1 MNTSIYITY
10 LFLLFPIFSFAQQ
23 LPGGGPSV
31 LGASGFYMSDNVDDR
46 AHTTFAIPNG
56 SFTLELSYR
65 LCNANITPVD
75 RIVDAQGSTAG
86 NGFHIQAQNSG
97 FNINTKGTSGS
108 VQINN
113 LTYTHDTDWHYLA
126 FVHNAED
133 SINRLWIDGVGV
145 DTFHAPIA
153 PANFI
158 VFGGGDISFAQSF
171 NGLIDEIVISDTNLY
186 SEYLLFSSVYPNTTE
201 HTVAKWSFEDGQDAM
216 VFVDSVAGHLLN
228 GQAGGHAI
236 ALPAGIVED
245 TIQRP
250 LNQSVQ
256 IQANGGADCSWTP
269 ATGLSST
276 TGSLVE
282 ASPLTDTWYYV
293 TITDS
298 AECAPTLYDSVFVQV
313 TDPVFGT
320 VVHDSSGV
328 YYGDGAGDKATLE
341 GNVIPDDSD
350 FTVEMVF
357 NACGQDL
364 GKLFDQLGS
373 TAGYGV
379 HLHFF
384 TPTQLEVRMRA
395 LGGTTHVE
403 NITLT
408 EDVTGAW
415 HHLALTHHTTDS
427 INTVY
432 FDGVEVASFVSG
444 FTSLSAY
451 TVIGNNDHNDG
462 ASFHGRIDD
471 VRISDVVRYT
481 GFFGVETLAIEAD
494 ANTVALW
501 NFEDGQNS
509 ITMADLSGNGYDMA
523 GEGGGHVN
531 APFGSSQY
539 AEYFGIPVQIE
550 AYGGSICSWTPTDG
564 LDDATVFNPM
574 ASPTE
579 SGYYY
584 VTVTDTNACYTY
596 QDSVYIEVD
605 LTTVGIDGN
614 SISEVVV
621 YPNPANGN
629 QGFKIYG
636 LDNSFTYNAQLLDI
650 AGHLIQTQALKE
662 GHWFSTTGVATG
674 VYLLSLQ
681 RKDGGAWVTV
691 DSIRIV
697 IQAK

>member
-1 MNTSIYITY
+1 MKTNTTFTY
-10 LFLLFPIFSFAQQ
+10 LFLLFPIFSLAQQ
-23 LPGGGPSV
+23 LSGGGPSV
-31 LGASGFYMSDNVDDR
+31 PGASGFYMSDNVNDR
-46 AHTTFAIPNG
+46 ARTTFAIPSG

-65 LCNANITPVD
+65 LCNANITTID

-108 VQINN
+108 VQTNN

-216 VFVDSVAGHLLN
+216 VFVDSIAGHLLN
-228 GQAGGHAI
+228 GQAGAHSI
-236 ALPAGIVED
+236 AVPEGISTD
-245 TIQRP
+245 TLQCP
-250 LNQSVQ
+250 LNASVP
-256 IQANGGADCSWTP
+256 IQANGGANCVWTP
-269 ATGLSST
+269 TTGLSSAI
-276 TGSLVE
+276 GSLVL
-282 ASPLTDTWYYV
+282 ANPSTDTWYYV

-298 AECAPTLYDSVFVQV
+298 AECAPTFYDSVFVQV
-313 TDPVFGT
+313 TEPVFGT

-328 YYGDGAGDKATLE
+328 YYGDGAGDKATLD

-350 FTVEMVF
+350 FTVEMLF
-357 NACGQDL
+357 NACSVNSNM
-364 GKLFDQLGS
+364 LFDQLGS
-373 TAGYGV
+373 TAGFGM
-379 HLHFF
+379 
-384 TPTQLEVRMRA
+384 QLSFITSTDLQVRMRA
-395 LGGTTHVE
+395 LGGMAHVE
-403 NITLT
+403 NISLPT
-408 EDVTGAW
+408 DVTGNW
-415 HHLALTHHTTDS
+415 HHVAITHQADDS
-427 INTVY
+427 LNTVF
-432 FDGVEVASFVSG
+432 FDGVAVAQFTSG
-444 FTSLSAY
+444 FSSFSGTTA
-451 TVIGNNDHNDG
+451 IGANDYNDG
-462 ASFHGRIDD
+462 ASFQGRIDD
-471 VRISDVVRYT
+471 VRISDVVRYL
-481 GFFGVETLAIEAD
+481 GFFSVDTLDIDAD
-494 ANTVALW
+494 VNTVAMW
-501 NFEDGQNS
+501 NFEDGQNAA
-509 ITMADLSGNGYDMA
+509 TMVDVTGNGYDMA
-523 GEGGGHVN
+523 GVGGGHVN

-574 ASPTE
+574 ASPME

-584 VTVTDTNACYTY
+584 VSVTDTNACYTY

-605 LTTVGIDGN
+605 LTTVGIGGY
-614 SISEVVV
+614 STSEVVV

-629 QGFKIYG
+629 QGFSING
-636 LDNSFTYNAQLLDI
+636 LDNCCSYNAQLFDI
-650 AGHLIQTQALKE
+650 AGHLIQEQSLT
-662 GHWFSTTGVATG
+662 GDHWFKTAGIATG
-674 VYLLSLQ
+674 VYLLTLQ
-681 RKDGGAWVTV
+681 RHDGAEWNTV
-691 DSIRIV
+691 ETVRIAV
-697 IQAK
+697 CD